1 MRKVVYTNK
10 APKPIGPYSQAVIKD
25 DMIFVS
31 GQVGIDPNTGKR
43 GSTIEEQT
51 RLALNNLEQIL
62 QSAGSSLEKVCKT
75 TVILKDLAD
84 FEKVNKV
91 YSEFFNTE
99 PPARTTFQANP
110 PNGYLVEIEAIAI
123 L

>member
-1 MRKVVYTNK
+1 MKKAVYTNK

-25 DMIFVS
+25 DMIFIS

-43 GSTIEEQT
+43 GSTVEEQT
-51 RLALNNLEQIL
+51 KLALNNLEQIL
-62 QSAGSSLEKVCKT
+62 RSAGSSLDKVCKT
-75 TVILKDLAD
+75 TIILKDLAD
-84 FEKVNKV
+84 FETVNKV
-91 YSEFFNTE
+91 YSEFFKTE